1 MKKNSLVRQTRAML
15 LLIPAVV
22 FFASLLQSC
31 DEEGNLVLPL
41 TETEVANGLK
51 EALKVGTNNSVKETN
66 QLDGYYSNDKIKIP
80 WPEEASG
87 AYSYIENN
95 MSLIQPLL
103 DEVVLL
109 MNRGAEE
116 ASEKARP
123 IITDAIVSMTISD
136 AWNILNG
143 EDDAATQYLIDRTY
157 NSLYEAFLPEIDAAL
172 QSVGATTV
180 WTQITTAYNPV
191 ATIFPTINPIETD
204 LSRYATEKA
213 LDGLFVLIAEE
224 ELKIRT
230 DPQARINNL
239 LERVFGS
246 LDD

>member
-1 MKKNSLVRQTRAML
+1 MKKNNLVRHTHA
-15 LLIPAVV
+15 LLILMPAAI
-22 FFASLLQSC
+22 FFVLMFQSC
-31 DEEGNLVLPL
+31 DEDGNLILPL

-51 EALKVGTNNSVKETN
+51 EALKVGTNNSVAETN
-66 QLDGYYSNDKIKIP
+66 QLDGYYGNDAIRIP

-87 AYSYIENN
+87 AYSYIEDN

-103 DEVVLL
+103 DEVILL

-123 IITDAIVSMTISD
+123 IITDAIVSMSISD

-143 EDDAATQYLIDRTY
+143 ENDAATQYLVEKTY
-157 NSLYEAFLPEIDAAL
+157 HSLYEAFLPEIDAAL
-172 QSVGATTV
+172 ESVGASTI
-180 WTQITTAYNPV
+180 WAQITSAYNPV
-191 ATIFPTINPIETD
+191 ATIWPDLNPIETN
-204 LSRYATEKA
+204 LSDYATEKA

-230 DPQARINNL
+230 DPQARINDL